1 MQFHIEVRHYCAE
14 VRLDSTVG
22 YKILNESCEVSFES
36 NPFQPINPRHV
47 YLLYRRNHAY
57 DIGIGGTKI
66 FRMKIDIGV
75 INVWQTAHAD
85 ITTEESAVIFTCCKQ
100 QIFAMKVTNGSFH
113 VPLHF

>member
-14 VRLDSTVG
+14 VRLNSTVG

-36 NPFQPINPRHV
+36 NPLQPINPGHV

-57 DIGIGGTKI
+57 HIGIGGTKI
-66 FRMKIDIGV
+66 FRVKIDISV
-75 INVWQTAHAD
+75 INVLQATHAS
-85 ITTEESAVIFTCCKQ
+85 IATEKSAVIFTCSKQ
-100 QIFAMKVTNGSFH
+100 QIFAMKVTNGPFH